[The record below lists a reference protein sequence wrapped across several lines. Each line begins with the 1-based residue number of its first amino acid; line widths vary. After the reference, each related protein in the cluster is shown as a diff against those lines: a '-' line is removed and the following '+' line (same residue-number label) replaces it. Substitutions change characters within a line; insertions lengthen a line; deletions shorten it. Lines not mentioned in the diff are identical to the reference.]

1 MATIRRWAAAVP
13 SDVWFALGLVLLLR
27 VVLSAL
33 GLVLWLESDLPGPCH
48 FEIARNNWADIPPL
62 ADGPVAFPLV
72 GIWER
77 WDACWYAKIATFGYL
92 PDGSTTFHP
101 LLPAALWLAGLP
113 LGGNVA
119 LAGLVVSGV
128 ALFIGL
134 VGVQRLVAD
143 DLNLPVARR
152 TAWLII
158 AWPAALYLV
167 SGFTEA
173 LFLATTVWTF
183 RFARRRQWLPAA
195 VGAALAVATRLPGLL
210 LVLPLAWEAGAAAW
224 EERRQRGTI
233 SAGRAAAS
241 VAAIAAPVVALV
253 AIVAYQQAVTGT
265 NLFESQDAWG
275 GREFHAPWETI
286 AAAWEW
292 VLNGSA
298 LRGIEAVN
306 LFAILLCAGLVVAGI
321 GRVPTSYLVY
331 AGATILL
338 LSIRLQPVPLTAT
351 VRYLGVVFP
360 CLVIAAVLL
369 QRPFAERSW
378 LVASAALLGL
388 LTVIF
393 VRGSFV
399 A

>member
-1 MATIRRWAAAVP
+1 MESIRRWAGVVP
-13 SDVWFALGLVLLLR
+13 SDFWYALGLVLLLR

-33 GLVLWLESDLPGPCH
+33 GLILWLEGDLPGPCH
-48 FEIARNNWADIPPL
+48 FEIARNGWAQIPPL
-62 ADGPVAFPLV
+62 ADGVIEFPLV
-72 GIWER
+72 GIWQR
-77 WDACWYAKIATFGYL
+77 WDACWYGKIATFGYL

-101 LLPAALWLAGLP
+101 LLPAAMWLVGLP
-113 LGGNVA
+113 LGGDVA
-119 LAGLVVSGV
+119 LSGMIVSGV
-128 ALFIGL
+128 ALWVAL
-134 VGVQRLVAD
+134 VGIQRLVAD
-143 DLNLPVARR
+143 DLDLPVARR
-152 TAWLII
+152 TAWLIV

-167 SGFTEA
+167 AGFTEA
-173 LFLATTVWTF
+173 LFLATTVWAF
-183 RFARRRQWLPAA
+183 RFARQQRWLPSAA
-195 VGAALAVATRLPGLL
+195 MAALAVATRLPGLL
-210 LVLPLAWEAGAAAW
+210 LVLPLAWEAGMAAW
-224 EERRQRGTI
+224 QERRTSGRFRLGRL
-233 SAGRAAAS
+233 SASA
-241 VAAIAAPVVALV
+241 VAVVAPMAALV

-275 GREFHAPWETI
+275 GREFHPPWETI
-286 AAAWEW
+286 AAAWDW

-306 LFAILLCAGLVVAGI
+306 LLAILLCAGLVVVGI

-360 CLVIAAVLL
+360 SLVVAALL
-369 QRPFAERSW
+369 LRRPFAERSW